1 MARRVIRRRRPSG
14 SRVIRRGTRPAA
26 AESVKVAPQPVEPT
40 GIPVLMA
47 TTNTMRNQIVP
58 QLSVMDDVVLSGL
71 AESPETAIKML
82 VQEHPE
88 VVIMDMDFGGP
99 LMGLDTAKLMQKTRI
114 RAAIV
119 MLVPELDPANMKQ
132 YARRFG
138 SSWSYV
144 KKTTAGKM
152 DVLQMVLKS
161 ASRGVQWIEPSLSR
175 ELVEIWKIAEEARDL
190 ESARAAA
197 EPVTM
202 TSPTKIKNAR
212 FETPA
217 GPDEFG
223 APAASTNEEV
233 DPDLEDADETAPG
246 IKTKSTNEAE
256 TDGLNIASVSV
267 GHGGRGQNVGKVR
280 RTG

>member
-1 MARRVIRRRRPSG
+1 
-14 SRVIRRGTRPAA
+14 
-26 AESVKVAPQPVEPT
+26 
-40 GIPVLMA
+40 MA

-58 QLSVMDDVVLSGL
+58 KISVMDDVVLSGL
-71 AESPETAIKML
+71 AENPAAAIKML

-119 MLVPELDPANMKQ
+119 MLVPELDPDEMKQ

-144 KKTTAGKM
+144 KKTTAGKV

-161 ASRGVQWIEPSLSR
+161 ASPGFQWIEPSLSR
-175 ELVEIWKIAEEARDL
+175 ELASIWKIAEEARDL

-197 EPVTM
+197 EPATV

-217 GPDEFG
+217 ESG
-223 APAASTNEEV
+223 ASVSPAASANEEA
-233 DPDLEDADETAPG
+233 DPDVEDLGEIAPG

>member
-14 SRVIRRGTRPAA
+14 SRVIRRAARPAA
-26 AESVKVAPQPVEPT
+26 AEAVQVAPLPVEPT
-40 GIPVLMA
+40 GTPVLMA

-58 QLSVMDDVVLSGL
+58 KLSVMDDVVLSGL
-71 AESPETAIKML
+71 ADSPETAIKML

-88 VVIMDMDFGGP
+88 VVILDMDFGGS
-99 LMGLDTAKLMQKTRI
+99 LIGLDTAKLMQKTRI

-119 MLVPELDPANMKQ
+119 MLVSDLDPEEMKPHS
-132 YARRFG
+132 RRFG

-144 KKTTAGKM
+144 KKTTAGKV

-161 ASRGVQWIEPSLSR
+161 ASRGVQWVEPSLTR
-175 ELVEIWKIAEEARDL
+175 ELAAIWKIADEARDL
-190 ESARAAA
+190 ETARSAA
-197 EPVTM
+197 EPATI

-217 GPDEFG
+217 AG
-223 APAASTNEEV
+223 APSASVGEPVEIDT
-233 DPDLEDADETAPG
+233 DELDEIAPG
-246 IKTKSTNEAE
+246 IKTKSTGEAE
-256 TDGLNIASVSV
+256 TDGLNIASVSI
-267 GHGGRGQNVGKVR
+267 GHGGRGQNVGNVR